1 MALWKPP
8 IEPSKQEQLL
18 LKRLVRTRK
27 LFGFLRRQRHRL
39 FDEAFQL
46 ELLAMYRDSG
56 AGSPPIEPAKLCAAV
71 LLQAYLGISDA
82 EAVEMTVV
90 DLRWQMVLDH
100 LRQDAPAFAQGT
112 LQSFRQRL
120 IDHDMDRRLLERTV
134 ELAKETKEFDWKK
147 LPKGLRVAV
156 DARPFEGAGRVEDT
170 LNMLGH
176 AARKMVAISAKRL
189 DGSVEAVCEAAMTPL
204 FGGSSLKAA
213 LDIDWNSLEQ
223 REAALDE
230 LTRQVC
236 SLVTW
241 ITDKD
246 LLGDEELAFYL
257 TAAAQV
263 WSQNLELD
271 KGMFRVAQ
279 DVAPERRISIEDADM
294 RHGRK
299 SKSKTV
305 SGYKEHLAGDLDNDL
320 VLAAAVTPANRPE
333 GEAAD
338 PILRDLGMQSLDTA
352 MAELYV
358 DRAYSDGLLAIRTL
372 ETGGQVY
379 SRSRSSGRS
388 NGGRFPKT
396 AFQIDI
402 DQRTA
407 TCPKGVQSPIQI
419 GQEACFPA
427 STCNACDFKPKC
439 TPSDRGRRLAI
450 AHDEP
455 LQAVLR
461 AAEVT
466 RAGRA
471 KLRRRVGIEHMLAH
485 VAAKKGPRARYRG
498 LRKNVFDTRR
508 TAAIYNLESIQR
520 RILRANSDSS
530 RSAL

>member
-8 IEPSKQEQLL
+8 TEPSKQELLL
-18 LKRLVRTRK
+18 LKRLARTRK

-39 FDEAFQL
+39 FDERFQL

-56 AGSPPIEPAKLCAAV
+56 AGSPPVEPAKLCAAV

-100 LRQDAPAFAQGT
+100 LRQDSPAFAQGT

-120 IDHDMDRRLLERTV
+120 IEHDMDRRLLERTI

-176 AARKMVAISAKRL
+176 AARKMVAISARL
-189 DGSVEAVCEAAMTPL
+189 LGLSVEAVCQAAQTPL
-204 FGGSSLKAA
+204 FGRSSLKAA
-213 LDIDWNSLEQ
+213 LDIDWNDLKQ
-223 REAALDE
+223 RDTALDE
-230 LTRQVC
+230 LARQIC
-236 SLVTW
+236 CLVAW
-241 ITDKD
+241 IEDKG
-246 LLGDEELAFYL
+246 LLDDDELDFYL
-257 TAAAQV
+257 MAAAQV
-263 WSQNLELD
+263 WSQNLELST
-271 KGMFRVAQ
+271 GTFLVA
-279 DVAPERRISIEDADM
+279 DGVTPERRISIEDADM

-299 SKSKTV
+299 SQSKTIN
-305 SGYKEHLAGDLDNDL
+305 GYKEHLAGDLDNDL

-333 GEAAD
+333 GEAAE
-338 PILRDLGMQSLDTA
+338 PILRDLEAQSADGT

-358 DRAYSDGLLAIRTL
+358 DRAYSDGLLAIHTL
-372 ETGGQVY
+372 EKGGEVY

-388 NGGRFPKT
+388 NNGRFPKT
-396 AFQIDI
+396 AFKIDLANH
-402 DQRTA
+402 TA
-407 TCPKGVQSPIQI
+407 TCPSKVQIPIRI
-419 GQEACFPA
+419 GQTAHFPA
-427 STCNACDFKPKC
+427 STCNACDLKTKC
-439 TPSDRGRRLAI
+439 TPSTNGRSLAI

-455 LQAVLR
+455 MQAVFR
-461 AAEVT
+461 AREAT
-466 RAGRA
+466 RSGRK
-471 KLRRRVGIEHMLAH
+471 KLRQRVGIEHMLAH
-485 VAAKKGPRARYRG
+485 VSARKGPRARYRG

-520 RILRANSDSS
+520 RISPA
-530 RSAL
+530 A